1 MTGASGVPGP
11 AAPGAR
17 RTLVARAVVPW
28 LVAAGCLAYAFEVVP
43 FDDCLDALRRAQ
55 LGLFLPLVAGAVLVW
70 FGLESAAYAYTFS
83 RFNGPLAWRDARS
96 LRALSYLLT
105 VFHWHLAKAA
115 VVLRLNTAHGVGLL
129 AATSTLLLYQMIGI
143 LVLALFASLGA
154 AFLPARP
161 GLAPVA
167 ALALAGAGVIL
178 ASLLVLRSHRPRL
191 RLLDELRALTL
202 LQAHRKLEA
211 RDVAII
217 GGIKVVYQLIFVFV
231 YFLGMRAFGL
241 SPSFSLV
248 LLATP
253 ILQAVGSLPI
263 APAGFGTQQAAMLF
277 LFSDPAANGADGPAI
292 LAFGFSLPVTT
303 LALRSLLALC
313 YLPDLS
319 RPGSGSAPGA
329 APGFASDG
337 EASEA
342 SASSTTGVRTSAT
355 TRA

>member
-1 MTGASGVPGP
+1 
-11 AAPGAR
+11 
-17 RTLVARAVVPW
+17 
-28 LVAAGCLAYAFEVVP
+28 
-43 FDDCLDALRRAQ
+43 
-55 LGLFLPLVAGAVLVW
+55 
-70 FGLESAAYAYTFS
+70 
-83 RFNGPLAWRDARS
+83 
-96 LRALSYLLT
+96 

-154 AFLPARP
+154 AFLPTRP

-329 APGFASDG
+329 APGSASDG